1 MPNKKF
7 NLSRRKMLKGAAV
20 AGLGGAI
27 MPFSGLAHPELK
39 QKQGRTL
46 EENAKPG
53 TLEWQLQYT
62 GFDTPLT
69 MASYPMVRYLR
80 SLNIEGYVD
89 KTSLYPGESLDFKV
103 SMDPPG
109 NFIIDIY
116 RMGYYGG
123 KGGRHMAKLGS
134 FPGRSQEVPPMTVE
148 RLRECKWE
156 SATSLNIPMDWP
168 SGVYLGKLSR
178 DEPFGKQSYV
188 IFVI

>member
-1 MPNKKF
+1 MDKKGA
-7 NLSRRKMLKGAAV
+7 NISRRKMLKGAAA
-20 AGLGGAI
+20 AGLGGSI
-27 MPFSGLAHPELK
+27 MPFPGIGKTGPAKKEGLIA
-39 QKQGRTL
+39 
-46 EENAKPG
+46 EENSKPG

-62 GFDTPLT
+62 AFDTPLT

-89 KTSLYPGESLDFKV
+89 KTSLYPGESMDFKV
-103 SMDPPG
+103 SIDPPG

-178 DEPFGKQSYV
+178 DEPFGKQS
-188 IFVI
+188 